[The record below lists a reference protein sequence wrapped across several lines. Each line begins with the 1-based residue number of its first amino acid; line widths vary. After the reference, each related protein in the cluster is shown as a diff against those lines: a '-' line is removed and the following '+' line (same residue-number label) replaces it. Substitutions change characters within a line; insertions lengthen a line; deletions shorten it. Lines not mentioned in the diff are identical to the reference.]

1 MVMSLTDELAQ
12 VDCAEDLFVRLG
24 VAFDPRVMAVH
35 RLHVLRRF
43 GIEVRRIEAHSPS
56 MNEAE
61 RERLCQQALA
71 EAHAHFAN
79 PSGLAEPPLRGLVRN
94 LVQIRSHPPGA

>member
-1 MVMSLTDELAQ
+1 MVMRLADELGRM
-12 VDCAEDLFVRLG
+12 DCAEDLFVRLG
-24 VAFDPRVMAVH
+24 VAFDPRVMAVR
-35 RLHVLRRF
+35 RLHALRRF

-61 RERLCQQALA
+61 SERLCQQALA
-71 EAHAHFAN
+71 EARAHFAN
-79 PSGLAEPPLRGLVRN
+79 PSGLAEPPLPGLVRN